1 MEKFKQ
7 VQRIIAE
14 QLEIA
19 PDTITLE
26 SSLVD
31 DLDADSLD
39 VIELVMA
46 FEEEFD
52 IKIPDEALENIKT
65 VGDIVNTLG

>member
-52 IKIPDEALENIKT
+52 IKIPDEALESIKT